1 MAINFGDY
9 TVRSSAWIL
18 PERAGVWDGCGSDEW
33 GIEELDALFNEK
45 VRDRMAVDNCGRF
58 PEGTRAAFA
67 ASVMALEAGD
77 RSPGEPRDS
86 TTGIIAAGFD
96 HTMEQNRDYFQDYA
110 DNGRIMGRGN
120 LFIYTLPTSAIA
132 EVAIGLGMDGPLFYE
147 ELTGSPFAGLLKAGC
162 DCMESGQAEQMV
174 VVWQHERATV
184 SSFLMSDAD
193 EGCPMGA
200 MTATAAE
207 WTEPSSAIEYF
218 RRTHETQVKGSSR

>member
-132 EVAIGLGMDGPLFYE
+132 EVAIGLGMEGPLFYE
-147 ELTGSPFAGLLKAGC
+147 ESQRAPFAGLLQAGC
-162 DCMESGQAEQMV
+162 DCIGSGQAGQMMLL
-174 VVWQHERATV
+174 WQEGSATV
-184 SSFLMSDAD
+184 ASLLVMESLYGHPAHKMAV
-193 EGCPMGA
+193 E
-200 MTATAAE
+200 ATE
-207 WTEPSSAIEYF
+207 WMAPKSVIEYF
-218 RRTHETQVKGSSR
+218 RRTYEKQ